1 MAVQSKPDRPRGRP
15 AEGGSAE
22 NGSTAVRPLHPRL
35 GNPERPVP
43 ELGGVCSYADAARP
57 GLDVTETVALLKRHN
72 WVETRLTDLFLTR
85 LNSTPEWEVKGAFS
99 LHLWLDAE
107 HAKWIR
113 KRVSELRHPPHR
125 FEQVPDPG
133 VEAFLQE
140 ALRSR
145 DTLEVLTA
153 IYRVIKPALLDAYR
167 VHQVA
172 TNPLADQPTRRILR
186 FIVLEEEEMI
196 EWGERALESL
206 LATATHG
213 EKARVSAW
221 EAHLRAHLA
230 AAGGLLGTE
239 PRPDEQLPPSR
250 ADAEPTLQVD
260 WIPRRDARLESDNND
275 FPPHWVYAQR
285 ERPVKERMLALI
297 CKRLLEMDVPEMMA
311 PIIWKT
317 REQAAKAGK
326 PKQWVYTADMA
337 RQVWDEARHSMLGE
351 AWLVAHGIDWTQVP
365 LNVGF
370 SNGLNTLA
378 TPDEAHA
385 ALYWIEQG
393 LMPRMTGKGYEYDV
407 ANEDGNPLAVVFQDF
422 DWADEVLHVHIGRH
436 IVEALGS
443 RKEAE
448 RLGEEAFGRVMESR
462 RRRQA
467 EEGQEKHREWWTAFC
482 ETAIGLTPAP
492 LNEEVM
498 ASQDAPWKTE

>member
-1 MAVQSKPDRPRGRP
+1 MPTYTQPDSAPESTSDTSPTNGRAPTVEPRH
-15 AEGGSAE
+15 S
-22 NGSTAVRPLHPRL
+22 RL
-35 GNPERPVP
+35 GPPARPVP

-57 GLDVTETVALLKRHN
+57 GLDVTATVALLKRHN
-72 WVETRLTDLFLTR
+72 WVETRLTDLFHTR

-107 HAKWIR
+107 HARWIR
-113 KRVSELRHPPHR
+113 ERVAELRHPPHR
-125 FEQVPDPG
+125 FEQAPDSG
-133 VEAFLQE
+133 LEAFLQE

-145 DTLEVLTA
+145 GTLELLTA
-153 IYRVIKPALLDAYR
+153 VYRVIKPALLEAYR
-167 VHQVA
+167 THQELA
-172 TNPLADQPTRRILR
+172 DPLADQPTRRILR

-196 EWGERALESL
+196 AWGEQALEAL
-206 LATATHG
+206 LAVAS
-213 EKARVSAW
+213 EEERRRAADW

-230 AAGGLLGTE
+230 AAGGMLGTA
-239 PRPDEQLPPSR
+239 PRPDEAPPPSR
-250 ADAEPTLQVD
+250 AAAEPTVEVD
-260 WIPRRDARLESDNND
+260 WTPRRDPRIESDNYD

-317 REQAAKAGK
+317 REQAASSGK
-326 PKQWVYTADMA
+326 PKTWLYTADMA

-370 SNGLNTLA
+370 SKGLNTLA

-393 LMPRMTGKGYEYDV
+393 LMPRTTGKGYEYDV
-407 ANEDGNPLAVVFQDF
+407 ASEAENPLAAVFQDF

-436 IVEALGS
+436 IVDALGS
-443 RKEAE
+443 RQNTE
-448 RLGEEAFGRVMESR
+448 RLGEEAFARVMEER
-462 RRRQA
+462 RRQQA
-467 EEGQEKHREWWTAFC
+467 EEGDDKHREWWTRFC
-482 ETAIGLTPAP
+482 EGAIGLTPEP
-492 LNEEVM
+492 LSQELM
-498 ASQDAPWKTE
+498 ASQDAPWKNG